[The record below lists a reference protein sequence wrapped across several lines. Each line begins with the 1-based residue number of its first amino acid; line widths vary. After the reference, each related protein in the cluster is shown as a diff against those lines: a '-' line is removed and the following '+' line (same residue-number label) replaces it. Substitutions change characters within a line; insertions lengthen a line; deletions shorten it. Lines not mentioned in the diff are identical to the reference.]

1 MENDMIN
8 LKDLEIRAA
17 KAEAVTWEGRQAIRL
32 EDGLALAPE
41 ARLKDAS
48 IEVLIGTEGPAYPG
62 RAFRIAD
69 ILNYELAYA
78 VPHVS
83 GQWDAL
89 QYDPVFHGSNTWQL
103 YHGPNYQREAEVTIG
118 RWFRLKVE
126 TFDHLAAISVDG
138 GTPLVVAQLA
148 HPVMAGRFGLW
159 TFRPAYFSDMQ
170 ISSCKGLE
178 MPDSDQYD
186 TAQGIV
192 ESWFVE
198 GYGVVTCEPNGVI
211 NLNRHFPI
219 SLKKARL
226 VRQFETSE
234 SGEITLAFGFSDVL
248 TLKLDD
254 AVIFKGENKFTG
266 FADRAAR
273 GYVELGMETV
283 QKEIAPGKHILA
295 AELEVTEGFGWGLTL
310 AARGSDLHW
319 LPAELG

>member
-8 LKDLEIRAA
+8 LQDLEIRAA
-17 KAEAVTWEGRQAIRL
+17 KAEAVTWEGLQSIRL

-41 ARLKDAS
+41 PRLKDAS

-62 RAFRIAD
+62 IAFRIAD

-89 QYDPVFHGSNTWQL
+89 QYDPVFHGSNTWQI
-103 YHGPNYQREAEVTIG
+103 YHGPNYQREAEVPTG

-138 GTPLVVAQLA
+138 GSRFVVPQLA

-159 TFRPAYFSDMQ
+159 TFRPAYFCELR
-170 ISSCKGLE
+170 ISACKGLQI
-178 MPDSDQYD
+178 PATGAVDS
-186 TAQGIV
+186 TQGIV
-192 ESWFVE
+192 KNWFVE

-211 NLNRHFPI
+211 NLNRHFPV
-219 SLKKARL
+219 SLKKASL

-234 SGEITLAFGFSDVL
+234 GGEITLTFGFSDVL

-273 GYVELGMETV
+273 GYVELGMEIV

-295 AELEVTEGFGWGLTL
+295 AELEVTEGFGWGFTL
-310 AARGSDLHW
+310 AARGSDLRW